1 MHYAYQFTVEPS
13 HTASSP
19 LEESLKL
26 GSGILKRVQIF
37 FPDGCSKLVK
47 CCLWNNWEQL
57 APTNPDGYYA
67 LDGAAADAALYYDM
81 DEDTNQLWFIAW
93 TVGSKYN
100 HEITI
105 HLEVQGRDEPD
116 PFKIMTLMKD
126 TINRLIDLMRSVL

>member
-1 MHYAYQFTVEPS
+1 MHYAYQFTVEPT
-13 HTASSP
+13 HTASAP

-37 FPDGCSKLVK
+37 FPDGCSKLVR

-67 LDGAAADAALYYDM
+67 LDGAVADAALYYDM
-81 DEDTNQLWFIAW
+81 DQDTNQLWFIAW
-93 TVGSKYN
+93 NYGAKYD
-100 HEITI
+100 HVLSV

-116 PFKIMTLMKD
+116 PFNIMLLMKD
-126 TINRLIDLMRSVL
+126 TVNRLIDLMRSVL